1 MVEKEKREEA
11 ARIEAEN
18 KKRQLCPDAPTI
30 MPVDKDKMDVKSVKQ
45 EDDMYSMPIKEMLKR
60 KYEESVAKKN
70 VNAKRIKTED
80 NNIVPKTK
88 TPTDD
93 KLKFVNLPPTKKE
106 LKQLNQ
112 NKKLEH
118 NNVSTT
124 TISDDD
130 NDTDERPNEVP
141 TSSRSNAQQQNNQQ
155 NSLKK
160 KFKNKNIKSKLN
172 NSGKAHQSSD
182 KPVQTNFD
190 YQKVDFKKFQ
200 GGAQKAKG
208 TELKPQFHGKVSHIN
223 N

>member
-1 MVEKEKREEA
+1 MVEKEKLEEA

-18 KKRQLCPDAPTI
+18 KKRQLCPEAPTI
-30 MPVDKDKMDVKSVKQ
+30 MPIDKDSMDMKKIKQ
-45 EDDMYSMPIKEMLKR
+45 EDDIYAMPIKEMLKR

-70 VNAKRIKTED
+70 SNASEAKRVKTED
-80 NNIVPKTK
+80 SSSVSTTI

-112 NKKLEH
+112 NKRLEQQH
-118 NNVSTT
+118 TSTPST
-124 TISDDD
+124 KSDED
-130 NDTDERPNEVP
+130 NSDEGPNEEP
-141 TSSRSNAQQQNNQQ
+141 ISLRPIDEDQNNQQ
-155 NSLKK
+155 HSLKK
-160 KFKNKNIKSKLN
+160 KYKNKNTKSKFN

-208 TELKPQFHGKVSHIN
+208 TELKPQFHGKVN
-223 N
+223 